1 MKLEVGELITLD
13 NNKEYVCFSKIN
25 DNGID
30 YVYLISNFK
39 PIEIRFA
46 IEKIND
52 NNIELEIINDKDQK
66 KYVYNLF
73 LKAGKGAV
81 AKLDN

>member
-46 IEKIND
+46 IEKTNNND
-52 NNIELEIINDKDQK
+52 VELEIINNQEQK
-66 KYVYNLF
+66 QYVYNLF
-73 LKAGKGAV
+73 LNAGKTH
-81 AKLDN
+81 

>member
-1 MKLEVGELITLD
+1 MKLEVGELITLN
-13 NNKEYVCFSKIN
+13 NNKEYICFSRIN

-46 IEKIND
+46 IEKV
-52 NNIELEIINDKDQK
+52 NNQEIELEVINNKDQRQ
-66 KYVYNLF
+66 YVYNLF
-73 LKAGKGAV
+73 LKAGKTH
-81 AKLDN
+81 

>member
-1 MKLEVGELITLD
+1 MKLEIGELITLN
-13 NNKEYVCFSKIN
+13 NNKEYICFSRIN

-46 IEKIND
+46 IEKV
-52 NNIELEIINDKDQK
+52 NNQEIELEVINNKDQK
-66 KYVYNLF
+66 QYVYNLF
-73 LKAGKGAV
+73 LKAGKTH
-81 AKLDN
+81 

>member
-13 NNKEYVCFSKIN
+13 NNKEYICFSRIN
-25 DNGID
+25 DNEFD

-46 IEKIND
+46 IEKTNNND
-52 NNIELEIINDKDQK
+52 VELEIINNQEQK
-66 KYVYNLF
+66 QYVYNLF
-73 LKAGKGAV
+73 LNAGKTH
-81 AKLDN
+81 

>member
-13 NNKEYVCFSKIN
+13 NNKEYICFSRIN
-25 DNGID
+25 DKGID

-46 IEKIND
+46 IEKTNNND
-52 NNIELEIINDKDQK
+52 VELEIINNQEQK
-66 KYVYNLF
+66 QYVYNLF
-73 LKAGKGAV
+73 LNAGKTH
-81 AKLDN
+81 

>member
-13 NNKEYVCFSKIN
+13 NNKEYVCFSEIN

-46 IEKIND
+46 IEKTNNND
-52 NNIELEIINDKDQK
+52 VELEIINNQEQK
-66 KYVYNLF
+66 QYVYNLF
-73 LKAGKGAV
+73 LNAGKTH
-81 AKLDN
+81 

>member
-13 NNKEYVCFSKIN
+13 NNKEYICFSRIN
-25 DNGID
+25 DNEFD

-46 IEKIND
+46 IEKIN
-52 NNIELEIINDKDQK
+52 NNDVELEIINNQEQK
-66 KYVYNLF
+66 QYVYNLF
-73 LKAGKGAV
+73 LNAGKTH
-81 AKLDN
+81 